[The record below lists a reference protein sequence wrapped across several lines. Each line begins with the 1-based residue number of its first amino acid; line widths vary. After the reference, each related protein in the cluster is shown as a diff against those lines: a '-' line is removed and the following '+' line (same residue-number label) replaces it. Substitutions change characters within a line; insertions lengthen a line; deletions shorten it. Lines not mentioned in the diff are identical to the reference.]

1 MTIANYGELKSEV
14 TKLLFHSRL
23 VASYD
28 LYAKMFEADANA
40 RLRLRQQE
48 AVVPLTTLG
57 GETGLPA
64 DYLAWRTVL
73 PKYQTPAPGAGGWIT
88 TNPRLTELD
97 YVHPAYLPPVGY
109 GLDRVFT
116 IEGGKFKARPVD
128 DRSQAY
134 ELHYYQKLPT
144 LLGSDGTSNW
154 LLTEYPNA
162 YLFGM
167 MVEALGAQR
176 NVEAA
181 TLYKQRRDE
190 VLAEAI
196 KLSSLTTGATSPK
209 VRVAEYF

>member
-48 AVVPLTTLG
+48 AIALLTTSA
-57 GETGLPA
+57 GEVNVPT

-73 PKYQTPAPGAGGWIT
+73 PKYQTPAPGSGGWSST
-88 TNPRLTELD
+88 ARLTELD

-109 GLDRVFT
+109 GYDRLFT

-144 LLGSDGTSNW
+144 LLGSDSSSNW

-167 MVEALGAQR
+167 MVEAFGAQR
-176 NVEAA
+176 NIEGA

-196 KLSSLTTGATSPK
+196 KLSSLTTGATSPT